1 MTSTPSNDNRPP
13 VAVNVTDSSAKDV
26 SASIDVENSFSAD
39 SPYFS
44 SYVENEL
51 RSMNIMNETLRDIA
65 GRTKT
70 FGKCGALMSEAT
82 RRLALACRLRRPVV
96 AEDGKEVEAQE
107 RIREMQ
113 VAERRRAVGEDM
125 ASLLGVMSEVSETV
139 ICETVLSLEQF
150 LNFFLC

>member
-1 MTSTPSNDNRPP
+1 M
-13 VAVNVTDSSAKDV
+13 
-26 SASIDVENSFSAD
+26 
-39 SPYFS
+39 
-44 SYVENEL
+44 
-51 RSMNIMNETLRDIA
+51 
-65 GRTKT
+65 
-70 FGKCGALMSEAT
+70 
-82 RRLALACRLRRPVV
+82 